1 MNLKEIKRLIAIVEE
16 SKLSHFSIE
25 SDGTKIEIK
34 KENTTVVTQVAAPQ
48 MTTML
53 PAQAAAPIS
62 DPASTPSEPVVD
74 KNLKTITAQMVGTF
88 YSAPN
93 PEADPYVSIGSS
105 IKSGQTIC
113 VIEAMKLFNEIEA
126 EFEGTIEKICVN
138 NADPVEY
145 GQDLFIVR
153 VN

>member
-25 SDGTKIEIK
+25 TDGTKIEIK
-34 KENTTVVTQVAAPQ
+34 KETTTVVSQIAAPQ
-48 MTTML
+48 LTTML
-53 PAQAAAPIS
+53 PAEAAPAAVQGS
-62 DPASTPSEPVVD
+62 VPSEPVVD
-74 KNLKTITAQMVGTF
+74 KNLKTITAQMVGTY
-88 YSAPN
+88 YSSPN
-93 PEADPYVSIGSS
+93 PEADAYVTVGSS

-126 EFEGTIEKICVN
+126 EFDGTIEKICVN
-138 NADPVEY
+138 NAEPVEY

-153 VN
+153 VT